1 MSRTR
6 TPRIEKGG
14 GGRGTQVLLDGG
26 LGGGIK
32 MARWGAPPLVSQ
44 GWDFGVSV
52 RAVCGE
58 SRTYGYGG
66 GLTSIRIVWWPTPFV
81 P

>member
-26 LGGGIK
+26 LGGGINNS
-32 MARWGAPPLVSQ
+32 ARWGLY
-44 GWDFGVSV
+44 FGVSV

-58 SRTYGYGG
+58 NRTYGYGG
-66 GLTSIRIVWWPTPFV
+66 RLTAIRLVWWPTPFV